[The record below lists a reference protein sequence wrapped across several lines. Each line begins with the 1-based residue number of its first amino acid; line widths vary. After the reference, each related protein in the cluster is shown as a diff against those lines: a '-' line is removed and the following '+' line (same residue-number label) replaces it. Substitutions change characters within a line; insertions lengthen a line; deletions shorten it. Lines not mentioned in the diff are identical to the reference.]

1 MPTPWAISSA
11 VEHLVYT
18 EIVTSSI
25 LVSPMKDY
33 QLYTW
38 FPVPVY
44 ATVLENYDSQ
54 SIIDNLETPSDDN
67 PNYFG
72 DSREVTQVHH
82 RKEFLWLNEQIKLHT
97 TQYLSDLGA
106 ESVHNIAVQ
115 KSWAVV
121 LSENG
126 SVNVHNHPNSHLSCV
141 FYPRSSTGKINF
153 YREYHPLK
161 HLPITYKEHNDY
173 SYDWCSYEPIDG
185 MLLIF
190 PSTLR
195 HGVSNHQDSDL
206 RYSVSYDLI
215 LTTDKSY
222 ENTVLSPENW
232 LFL

>member
-38 FPVPVY
+38 FPVPIY

-115 KSWAVV
+115 KSTSIILVV
-121 LSENG
+121 
-126 SVNVHNHPNSHLSCV
+126 
-141 FYPRSSTGKINF
+141 T
-153 YREYHPLK
+153 
-161 HLPITYKEHNDY
+161 
-173 SYDWCSYEPIDG
+173 
-185 MLLIF
+185 
-190 PSTLR
+190 
-195 HGVSNHQDSDL
+195 
-206 RYSVSYDLI
+206 
-215 LTTDKSY
+215 
-222 ENTVLSPENW
+222 
-232 LFL
+232 